1 MQKIL
6 FLDDWCLETT
16 HNVVRR
22 LGRPKPVP
30 EGTWSDPYDLG
41 NAYPLGLPRRESA
54 ASGG

>member
-6 FLDDWCLETT
+6 FLDDWCLEST

-22 LGRPKPVP
+22 LGQPKPVP

-41 NAYPLGLPRRESA
+41 NAYPSVFYDGTA